1 MQFCVRHAGRVGRF
15 VLVSLSSDAGCAGG
29 MVLVLLVFMIEISG
43 CCLFAVAAKKLID

>member
-29 MVLVLLVFMIEISG
+29 MVLVLLVFIYDRNFGMLFVCG
-43 CCLFAVAAKKLID
+43 CGKQRN